1 MSKYCSIHQGG
12 KLKVDKVK
20 YCDSN
25 FSKALGLMFRLKPV
39 GALLVNSKE
48 SILGTSI
55 HMLFVF
61 FPLNIYWLD
70 SNFNIVDYKKVK
82 PFTLNHK
89 PKKKAKYVLELP
101 VNKKLNKNKITYIQ
115 LLELQY

>member
-1 MSKYCSIHQGG
+1 MSKCCSIHQGN
-12 KLKVDKVK
+12 KIIEKVK

-25 FSKALGLMFRLKPV
+25 FSKVLGLMFRIKPV
-39 GALLVNSKE
+39 PTLLVNSRE
-48 SILGTSI
+48 SILGSSI

-101 VNKKLNKNKITYIQ
+101 VNIKLNKNK
-115 LLELQY
+115 LEII